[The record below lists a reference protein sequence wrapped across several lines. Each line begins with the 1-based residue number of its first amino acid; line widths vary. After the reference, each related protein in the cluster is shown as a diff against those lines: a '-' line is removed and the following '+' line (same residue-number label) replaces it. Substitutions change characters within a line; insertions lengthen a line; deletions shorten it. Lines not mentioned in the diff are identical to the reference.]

1 MTARQPPGEKG
12 AKACTIGCD
21 LSRDGYFCAYFSGET
36 TKKESKMMKN
46 GARYIVETRWGVF
59 SLDEGAYKDY
69 LAGKL
74 WITWEPGKKNG
85 GGKPAGDY
93 MPPDISDKAVQLR
106 EQADKIGVMETL
118 QKLGV
123 YDAVVPYSARFDDE
137 SIDEL
142 NLTVRSSNGLKR
154 ANAGTFGKL
163 KEILEREGGIM
174 SVRNLGQ
181 KSAKEIKELFFEEC
195 YLRLL
200 PYERAIYWEEILQ
213 IQTQH
218 N

>member
-36 TKKESKMMKN
+36 TKKELKMMKN

-93 MPPDISDKAVQLR
+93 MPPDISEKAVALR
-106 EQADKIGVMETL
+106 DQADKIGVIETL

-123 YDAVVPYSARFDDE
+123 YDAVGPYSVRFADE
-137 SIDEL
+137 SIDEM

-154 ANAGTFGKL
+154 AGIHTFGQLQERMGEENGLINVRNIGQKSL
-163 KEILEREGGIM
+163 KEI
-174 SVRNLGQ
+174 Q
-181 KSAKEIKELFFEEC
+181 QLFFKEC
-195 YLRLL
+195 YSRLL
-200 PYERAIYWEEILQ
+200 SYEKAQYWQEILDAE
-213 IQTQH
+213 
-218 N
+218 